1 MKQLLRDK
9 NEVTISVIPLI
20 QTTEQ
25 GLPLFCHSVK
35 SHTGQ
40 IKRLFATAILIL
52 LVFRNTK
59 MWGTALNTNIKTLL
73 NAAQFPKD
81 LSLQNFSTQLQF
93 KRLEWY
99 SDKRCEKILD
109 QVNRQDFYC
118 QLSTFKK
125 QTAFSLKKTRNNFLT
140 PFSLYWKK
148 NILIQFWSH
157 SSVHEML
164 KLMQKHP
171 RWVSLWDC
179 TTLEGPWADEEHH
192 RWALQRK
199 LHPQL

>member
-1 MKQLLRDK
+1 
-9 NEVTISVIPLI
+9 
-20 QTTEQ
+20 
-25 GLPLFCHSVK
+25 
-35 SHTGQ
+35 
-40 IKRLFATAILIL
+40 
-52 LVFRNTK
+52 

-125 QTAFSLKKTRNNFLT
+125 QTAFSLKKTRNSFLT
-140 PFSLYWKK
+140 SFPPYWKR
-148 NILIQFWSH
+148 NILISILVSFFSPWDAKTNTETSKMGLSETARLWSVLGLMRSIIDGLSRG
-157 SSVHEML
+157 SSIL
-164 KLMQKHP
+164 SCSRRKSLMSPGPKRQQEWGRGTGHP
-171 RWVSLWDC
+171 SLLQLILSLLHLLSKVSIV
-179 TTLEGPWADEEHH
+179 
-192 RWALQRK
+192 
-199 LHPQL
+199 